1 MGKIRNLLKRVRFVY
16 RRSSTLTKTMVTAA
30 IVVSML
36 ALLTMSLATD
46 AAIKRYEE
54 LRQQAAQLERENKE
68 QADKNDKLGTIE
80 GAEDAAKDEGYLPS
94 GSVVIVPDSTTPDE

>member
-36 ALLTMSLATD
+36 ALLTMSLATE
-46 AAIKRYEE
+46 AALKRYEE
-54 LRQQAAQLERENKE
+54 YRQQAAQLERENKE

-80 GAEDAAKDEGYLPS
+80 GAEDAAKDEGYVSPD
-94 GSVVIVPDSTTPDE
+94 SVIIVPDTTTPDE